1 MQMDTADRTDR
12 LVAGDRQEV
21 VVKSPATGD
30 VVGTVPLSTNDEVKA
45 VAARLRGVQPAWQ
58 KMGVQERARWLAK
71 WRDWMLDH
79 TDELLAVLQLES
91 GKSWG
96 DSGVEMM
103 PIQIINYWIDNAADF
118 LADDPPR
125 DLMTCTNS
133 GSEVW

>member
-1 MQMDTADRTDR
+1 M
-12 LVAGDRQEV
+12 
-21 VVKSPATGD
+21 TGC
-30 VVGTVPLSTNDEVKA
+30 ST
-45 VAARLRGVQPAWQ
+45 
-58 KMGVQERARWLAK
+58 
-71 WRDWMLDH
+71 

-125 DLMTCTNS
+125 DLMTCH
-133 GSEVW
+133 EQ